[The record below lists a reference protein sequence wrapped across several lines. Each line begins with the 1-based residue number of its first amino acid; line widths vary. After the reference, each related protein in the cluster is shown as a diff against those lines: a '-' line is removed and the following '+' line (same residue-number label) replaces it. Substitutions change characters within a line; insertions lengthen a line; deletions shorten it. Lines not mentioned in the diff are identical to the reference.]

1 MRVRRFAVA
10 VAGLATIAAL
20 AACQNE
26 KPAATPGASAS
37 AGASA
42 QVQASAADALT
53 AAGAKFKDTTVKMKM
68 GMSGAAGIEVTGSLD
83 GPGKKSLSA
92 MKMGVAGTNMTID
105 VVQIGDEVWMKMA
118 GVPTLPQ
125 DWMHVD
131 TAKLGA
137 ASTLRSSIEDPSYS
151 ANLLKVASSV
161 EWDGTSKIKG
171 TLDLTKAAGTSAAA
185 ATALGEQAKAV
196 PFTATLDAQGR
207 LVSMTVGMSKV
218 APAVGVGD
226 MEITYSNYGEPVTV
240 EKPSGKIVEAPA
252 SILGSL

>member
-1 MRVRRFAVA
+1 MA
-10 VAGLATIAAL
+10 VAGLAAIAAL

-83 GPGKKSLSA
+83 GPGKKSLSS

-118 GVPTLPQ
+118 GVPTLPK

-137 ASTLRSSIEDPSYS
+137 ASSLRTSIEDPSYS

-171 TLDLTKAAGTSAAA
+171 TLDLSKAAGANAAA

-196 PFTATLDAQGR
+196 PFTATLDEQGR
-207 LVSMTVGMSKV
+207 LLTMTVGMGQV
-218 APAVGVGD
+218 APAAGVGD
-226 MEITYSNYGEPVTV
+226 MVITYSNYGEPVTID
-240 EKPSGKIVEAPA
+240 KPSGKIVEAPA

>member
-20 AACQNE
+20 TACQNE
-26 KPAATPGASAS
+26 KPAATPGASA
-37 AGASA
+37 AASA

-68 GMSGAAGIEVTGSLD
+68 TMGGAAGLEVTGGLD
-83 GPGKKSLSA
+83 GPGKKSSSA
-92 MKMGVAGTNMTID
+92 MTIGMAGTNMTID

-118 GVPTLPQ
+118 GVPSLPK

-151 ANLLKVASSV
+151 ANMLKVASSV
-161 EWDGTSKIKG
+161 EWDGTNKIKG
-171 TLDLTKAAGTSAAA
+171 TLDLTKAAGANPAAA
-185 ATALGEQAKAV
+185 AALGEQAKAV
-196 PFTATLDAQGR
+196 PFTATLDEQGR
-207 LVSMTVGMSKV
+207 LASMTVGMGQV
-218 APAVGVGD
+218 APAAGVGD
-226 MEITYSNYGEPVTV
+226 MVITYSNYGEPVTI

-252 SILGSL
+252 SILGSI